1 MSVKRA
7 PRPGT
12 YSFIAR
18 KTTPS
23 SPEER
28 EPSEQESEE
37 AFKIIVTLR
46 EAIEAADSLDRRLE
60 GTSDHRY
67 ATFLT
72 KVRDRHLQ
80 IAETARHL
88 LIDMIVTMSGGAS
101 MSKGPILTLARRPG

>member
-1 MSVKRA
+1 MSSKRA
-7 PRPGT
+7 SSPGT
-12 YSFIAR
+12 YSFITR
-18 KTTPS
+18 KAAPTPT
-23 SPEER
+23 EER
-28 EPSEQESEE
+28 ELSEQESEE

-46 EAIEAADSLDRRLE
+46 EAIEAADSMERRLE

-88 LIDMIVTMSGGAS
+88 LIDMIVTMSGEAS
-101 MSKGPILTLARRPG
+101 MSKGAVLTLARRPG